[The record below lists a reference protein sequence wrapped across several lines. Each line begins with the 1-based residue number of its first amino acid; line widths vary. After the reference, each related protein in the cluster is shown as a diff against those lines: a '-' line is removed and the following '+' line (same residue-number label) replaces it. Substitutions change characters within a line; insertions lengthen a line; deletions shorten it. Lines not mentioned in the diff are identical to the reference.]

1 VPITAETY
9 DDRPTAGAQRR
20 RRNFWGPFHPLHC
33 GIRRLRLLYRPTDA
47 DPDCGDNKVFSMLS
61 HRHISGS
68 SLTKSIALEI
78 AGSHDLY

>member
-1 VPITAETY
+1 MTTDRPPARSAGEEFFWGRFIRYTAEFDGY
-9 DDRPTAGAQRR
+9 DCYTDRPT
-20 RRNFWGPFHPLHC
+20 
-33 GIRRLRLLYRPTDA
+33 PTQTH
-47 DPDCGDNKVFSMLS
+47 CGDNKVFSMLS